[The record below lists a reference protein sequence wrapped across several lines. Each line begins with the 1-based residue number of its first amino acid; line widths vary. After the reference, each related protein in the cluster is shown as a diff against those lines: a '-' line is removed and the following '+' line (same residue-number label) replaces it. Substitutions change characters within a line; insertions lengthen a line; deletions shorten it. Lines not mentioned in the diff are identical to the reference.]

1 MNALR
6 AAAVIG
12 FMWCGR
18 HYVTYAVTLNGRVE
32 DGALRLAWQASLAW
46 PSLNRMHERRLH
58 RRADDPGDGAP
69 GPRVESLELR
79 PGLVQP

>member
-18 HYVTYAVTLNGRVE
+18 HYVTYAVTLNGRVRTVPC
-32 DGALRLAWQASLAW
+32 DWRGRLL
-46 PSLNRMHERRLH
+46 
-58 RRADDPGDGAP
+58 
-69 GPRVESLELR
+69 
-79 PGLVQP
+79 